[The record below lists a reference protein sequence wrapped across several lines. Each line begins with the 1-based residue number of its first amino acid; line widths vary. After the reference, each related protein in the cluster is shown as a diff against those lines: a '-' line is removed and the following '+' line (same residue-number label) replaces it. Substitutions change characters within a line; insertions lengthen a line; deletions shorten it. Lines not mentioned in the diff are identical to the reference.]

1 MQFARPQPNS
11 HIASGDCWQRG
22 NDHQSSRRLVDVYRD
37 RLQAHDCGGTGG
49 LRCHLFTCR
58 LRFVHDQLYVYA
70 GCLRVCPAASPS
82 QRAEAALL
90 VTSPRVHGGSHGV
103 EPSPRRPGP
112 TWSQFVGAH
121 AATMPAGDFLDVDTV
136 LLRRLY
142 VPFSIGLDTRRV
154 HMSGIT
160 ANPVRGWVIQ
170 PARNLSFALGGK
182 GRPTKFL
189 IRDRGAKFTASF
201 DEAVPLQGHP
211 DHQNAD
217 PVPSC
222 QRVSPERVERAIP

>member
-1 MQFARPQPNS
+1 
-11 HIASGDCWQRG
+11 
-22 NDHQSSRRLVDVYRD
+22 
-37 RLQAHDCGGTGG
+37 
-49 LRCHLFTCR
+49 
-58 LRFVHDQLYVYA
+58 
-70 GCLRVCPAASPS
+70 
-82 QRAEAALL
+82 
-90 VTSPRVHGGSHGV
+90 
-103 EPSPRRPGP
+103 
-112 TWSQFVGAH
+112 
-121 AATMPAGDFLDVDTV
+121 MPAGDFLDVDTV

-222 QRVSPERVERAIP
+222 QRVSPERFDGTIRREGLDRLLVFHRVQLVVGEKPLRIGDPEPAQLRRRD